1 MCYRRCR
8 MSETRALEARY
19 RRLLAWFPAA
29 HRASYGD
36 EMIGVLLA
44 GASSGQRRPGVAD
57 TLDLISGALRVRIRA
72 ALTGGSD
79 PGWLGALAVASL
91 LAAPLMIVLLLG
103 QSLGSMASLRCDC
116 PP

>member
-19 RRLLAWFPAA
+19 RRLLAWYPAA
-29 HRASYGD
+29 HRASYGE

-79 PGWLGALAVASL
+79 PGWLDALAVASR
-91 LAAPLMIVLLLG
+91 LAAPLVIVLLLG
-103 QSLGSMASLRCDC
+103 QHLGWRGSLLWHPG
-116 PP
+116 